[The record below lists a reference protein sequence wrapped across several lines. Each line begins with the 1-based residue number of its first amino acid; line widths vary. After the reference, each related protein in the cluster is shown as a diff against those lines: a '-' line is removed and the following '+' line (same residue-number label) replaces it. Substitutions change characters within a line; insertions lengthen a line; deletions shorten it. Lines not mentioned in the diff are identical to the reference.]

1 MMDQNIIKFERKLK
15 DFEQMFEY
23 ITPDLDFSKLDQAL
37 FPDQDELGWYDEDEE
52 DYAESP
58 NTPDESPNFEEL
70 PDRKTTIVTVQDKFG
85 FIQDVVKPDEINNE
99 SSIRDQSPVSRSSR
113 NAHYEKR
120 ESSMVEDGV
129 RKNSYGIPDKS
140 LKIQFDFKRDAIRKR
155 TLGR

>member
-1 MMDQNIIKFERKLK
+1 
-15 DFEQMFEY
+15 MFEY

-58 NTPDESPNFEEL
+58 NTPEESPNFEEL

-85 FIQDVVKPDEINNE
+85 FIQDVVKPDEINDENNI
-99 SSIRDQSPVSRSSR
+99 SDQSPVSRSSR

-120 ESSMVEDGV
+120 ESSMIDDGV

-140 LKIQFDFKRDAIRKR
+140 LKI
-155 TLGR
+155 